1 MKVQHVPYLCVRTCV
16 CGSSRRACAYLV
28 YTHANLLGTDVY
40 TLRACVHTYVRTY
53 VQVLSST
60 YVGLF
65 QGSGNENYPYRCGCA
80 THMGTGIAWW
90 CQPFCSNQKVEQRP
104 IASDIVC
111 EFQLVLET
119 GMSFWCI

>member
-1 MKVQHVPYLCVRTCV
+1 MCVPC
-16 CGSSRRACAYLV
+16 V
-28 YTHANLLGTDVY
+28 YTCKPPRYGHLQTTCL
-40 TLRACVHTYVRTY
+40 CTYVRTY

-90 CQPFCSNQKVEQRP
+90 CQPFRSNQKVEQR
-104 IASDIVC
+104 AYS
-111 EFQLVLET
+111 L
-119 GMSFWCI
+119 